1 LIPDLTYNE
10 EKPEMTS
17 ECLFFTPTAAGEVR
31 QTREHACVQ
40 QVAAATI
47 YLNQFHKRA
56 LADMF
61 IITCFLLIQDFQP
74 HPSISVNSLL
84 YRHGLSS
91 LVLFF
96 EKSIKAPVC
105 FMDSAAEMLLQLVQ
119 MLVILHVSRHQKIL
133 PCYVLRLPC
142 ETLISLAAV
151 GAHARL

>member
-10 EKPEMTS
+10 ETPEMTS
-17 ECLFFTPTAAGEVR
+17 ECLFFTPTAAGEIR

-74 HPSISVNSLL
+74 HPSIFVNSLR
-84 YRHGLSS
+84 YRHSLSS
-91 LVLFF
+91 LILFF
-96 EKSIKAPVC
+96 EKSIKAPVS
-105 FMDSAAEMLLQLVQ
+105 FMDSAAEMLQLVQ
-119 MLVILHVSRHQKIL
+119 MLVIVHVSRT
-133 PCYVLRLPC
+133 RRF
-142 ETLISLAAV
+142 SLVTCFGCLAKP
-151 GAHARL
+151 